1 MKRLIRRIIR
11 NIVNWAYGEDIGWAL
26 IVLYQAK
33 DNLAMIMFEDFMRR
47 QIKGDSVKEEDL
59 K

>member
-11 NIVNWAYGEDIGWAL
+11 NIVNWAYGDDIGWAL